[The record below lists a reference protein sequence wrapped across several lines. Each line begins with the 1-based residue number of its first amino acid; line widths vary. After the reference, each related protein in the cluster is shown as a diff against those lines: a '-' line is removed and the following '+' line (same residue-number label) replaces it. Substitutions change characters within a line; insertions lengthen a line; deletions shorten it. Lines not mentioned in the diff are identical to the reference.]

1 MSIAV
6 DLRQKH
12 PAEVMPT
19 LSLQTSTLGA
29 LGAGNRC
36 VRFDSPKIFAAA
48 VSKAEQNFPF
58 AADWEST
65 NSPSNLNKID
75 SAFH

>member
-1 MSIAV
+1 MRIAV

-12 PAEVMPT
+12 PAEVTPT

-36 VRFDSPKIFAAA
+36 DRFDSPEIFAAA
-48 VSKAEQNFPF
+48 GSKAEKNFPF
-58 AADWEST
+58 AADWENT